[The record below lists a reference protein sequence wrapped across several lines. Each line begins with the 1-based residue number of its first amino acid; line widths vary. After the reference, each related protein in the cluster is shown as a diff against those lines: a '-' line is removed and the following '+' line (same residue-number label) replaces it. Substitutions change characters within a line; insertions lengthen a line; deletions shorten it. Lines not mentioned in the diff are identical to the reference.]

1 MVLEGFVE
9 TVTPEQLE
17 GGEGVR
23 HKDIWGRGLQVE
35 GRGGMEAIFE
45 VSQNLS

>member
-1 MVLEGFVE
+1 MVLEGFFE
-9 TVTPEQLE
+9 TVAPEQPK

-23 HKDIWGRGLQVE
+23 HKGIW